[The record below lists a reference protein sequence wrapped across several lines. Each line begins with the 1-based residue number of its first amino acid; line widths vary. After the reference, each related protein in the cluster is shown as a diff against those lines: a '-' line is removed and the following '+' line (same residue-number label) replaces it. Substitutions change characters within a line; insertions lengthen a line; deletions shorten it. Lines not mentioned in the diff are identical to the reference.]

1 MELNEINW
9 NCQHCGEL
17 NTLDLSDLNLS
28 DFVGSDDLQIDE
40 SEEMLALREQ
50 IKELQILNTR
60 QQEDLLRLKQVS
72 PKPFQKPRSPQW
84 RFREK

>member
-50 IKELQILNTR
+50 IKELQIQNSR
-60 QQEDLLRLKQVS
+60 QQEDLQKAQKQE
-72 PKPFQKPRSPQW
+72 
-84 RFREK
+84 RF